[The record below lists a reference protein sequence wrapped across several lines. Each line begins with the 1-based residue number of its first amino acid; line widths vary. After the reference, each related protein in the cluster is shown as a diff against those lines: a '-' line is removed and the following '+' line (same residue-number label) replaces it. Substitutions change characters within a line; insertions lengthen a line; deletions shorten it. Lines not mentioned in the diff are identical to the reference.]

1 MKGETIIR
9 RSATRDDNDSLR
21 SYHRQEEQDHP
32 NNHTQRVADQGESRK
47 SEFGRAIFSLLMPPA
62 SGVPSLVRILSSQ
75 FRSARGTAFPLSSLR
90 TPFEKGSPQ
99 EDGPSLLAPSPQA
112 RSGHHRR
119 GSPSRA
125 SRQQRVSLLIL
136 NHNGDFASC
145 PIRTGL
151 SVLGLQ
157 NAERRNPALTDLRH
171 RRRGHMKDLVTP
183 AHPQEILPCPP
194 LFSLPIP
201 SR

>member
-9 RSATRDDNDSLR
+9 RSATGDDNDSLR

-99 EDGPSLLAPSPQA
+99 EDGGGRPVATSSLSTSPIGPSSSRFSFSGVSSAARFVIDPQ
-112 RSGHHRR
+112 
-119 GSPSRA
+119 P
-125 SRQQRVSLLIL
+125 
-136 NHNGDFASC
+136 
-145 PIRTGL
+145 
-151 SVLGLQ
+151 
-157 NAERRNPALTDLRH
+157 
-171 RRRGHMKDLVTP
+171 
-183 AHPQEILPCPP
+183 
-194 LFSLPIP
+194 
-201 SR
+201 